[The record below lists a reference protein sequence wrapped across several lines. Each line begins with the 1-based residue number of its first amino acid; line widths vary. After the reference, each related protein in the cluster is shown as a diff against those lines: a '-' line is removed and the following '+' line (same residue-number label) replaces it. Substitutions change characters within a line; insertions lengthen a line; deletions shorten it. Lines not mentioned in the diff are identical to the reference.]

1 MTELVPQQEK
11 LRKLFHA
18 LFIYSIY
25 LWLFCVLFKKW
36 MGWLDFLMNYYLLW
50 TQFFFWMGTTQL
62 PMSVFFNQSYFFWPL
77 NLKKN
82 SLISELYMI
91 EYRTIFFKSSPFWI
105 LNEELQEQDIQIQM
119 KTKIHANPSQLLWS
133 VILFWIFPLWIFLVA
148 FNQQK
153 GRNINIFSCSVPYH
167 T

>member
-1 MTELVPQQEK
+1 MNGMT
-11 LRKLFHA
+11 
-18 LFIYSIY
+18 
-25 LWLFCVLFKKW
+25 W
-36 MGWLDFLMNYYLLW
+36 
-50 TQFFFWMGTTQL
+50 
-62 PMSVFFNQSYFFWPL
+62 FFNELLLIMNSIFFEWVPPNYPCQYFLIKATSFDLWIW
-77 NLKKN
+77 KKN

>member
-50 TQFFFWMGTTQL
+50 TQFFFEWVPPNYPCQ
-62 PMSVFFNQSYFFWPL
+62 YFLIKATSFDLWIW
-77 NLKKN
+77 KKN

-119 KTKIHANPSQLLWS
+119 KTKIHANPSQLLITMKCNI
-133 VILFWIFPLWIFLVA
+133 ILNFPTLDIPRCLQSA
-148 FNQQK
+148 ERQEYLS
-153 GRNINIFSCSVPYH
+153 I
-167 T
+167 